1 MHDTLN
7 SERFVDQA
15 PTEVYATLLDAGKYL
30 CSVRT
35 MYRILE
41 EHAELRERR
50 DQLRH
55 PNYEKPVLLA
65 TGPNQVWS
73 WDITKLLGPMK
84 WVYFHLYV
92 ILDIFSRYVVGWMLA
107 ERESAELAKRL
118 IKETCSK
125 QGIVAEQLTL
135 HADRGT
141 SMKSKPLA
149 MLLSDLG
156 VTKTHSRPQV
166 SNDNPY
172 SESQFK
178 TLKYRPEFPKRFGSI
193 QHARDVCRDLFGW
206 YNTEHYHSGIGL
218 LTPESVHYGRAAM
231 IVEGRRQVLLDFF
244 GAHPERFVNGA
255 PKPPE
260 IPSAAWINPP
270 TTKTTHQI
278 GAQAVS
284 EASDDLQV
292 PLICNIYGEP
302 VVSNS
307 AASVTRTATQPRA
320 NSGKPGVTVR
330 PPSAAHGSL
339 HGRRH
344 ISGCSLNTRSR
355 CLKIIDNYRSGRVFT
370 AEDRRLRETR
380 WWVLRGPSLTYHA
393 SRTATL
399 SIFPPHS
406 SGAEL

>member
-125 QGIVAEQLTL
+125 QYRCRT
-135 HADRGT
+135 AD
-141 SMKSKPLA
+141 A
-149 MLLSDLG
+149 
-156 VTKTHSRPQV
+156 SR
-166 SNDNPY
+166 
-172 SESQFK
+172 
-178 TLKYRPEFPKRFGSI
+178 RPRHVDEI
-193 QHARDVCRDLFGW
+193 QA
-206 YNTEHYHSGIGL
+206 
-218 LTPESVHYGRAAM
+218 
-231 IVEGRRQVLLDFF
+231 
-244 GAHPERFVNGA
+244 
-255 PKPPE
+255 
-260 IPSAAWINPP
+260 
-270 TTKTTHQI
+270 
-278 GAQAVS
+278 
-284 EASDDLQV
+284 ASDA
-292 PLICNIYGEP
+292 P
-302 VVSNS
+302 V
-307 AASVTRTATQPRA
+307 
-320 NSGKPGVTVR
+320 SG
-330 PPSAAHGSL
+330 
-339 HGRRH
+339 
-344 ISGCSLNTRSR
+344 
-355 CLKIIDNYRSGRVFT
+355 
-370 AEDRRLRETR
+370 
-380 WWVLRGPSLTYHA
+380 
-393 SRTATL
+393 
-399 SIFPPHS
+399 
-406 SGAEL
+406 

>member
-141 SMKSKPLA
+141 SRRCCTARSKSLTSLCRLQSHPA
-149 MLLSDLG
+149 
-156 VTKTHSRPQV
+156 QYV
-166 SNDNPY
+166 S
-172 SESQFK
+172 
-178 TLKYRPEFPKRFGSI
+178 G
-193 QHARDVCRDLFGW
+193 
-206 YNTEHYHSGIGL
+206 
-218 LTPESVHYGRAAM
+218 
-231 IVEGRRQVLLDFF
+231 
-244 GAHPERFVNGA
+244 
-255 PKPPE
+255 
-260 IPSAAWINPP
+260 IPSAAILLSISHPIWC
-270 TTKTTHQI
+270 
-278 GAQAVS
+278 S
-284 EASDDLQV
+284 
-292 PLICNIYGEP
+292 
-302 VVSNS
+302 
-307 AASVTRTATQPRA
+307 TRCLANVRA
-320 NSGKPGVTVR
+320 R
-330 PPSAAHGSL
+330 
-339 HGRRH
+339 
-344 ISGCSLNTRSR
+344 ISGPMIAL
-355 CLKIIDNYRSGRVFT
+355 
-370 AEDRRLRETR
+370 
-380 WWVLRGPSLTYHA
+380 
-393 SRTATL
+393 
-399 SIFPPHS
+399 
-406 SGAEL
+406 

>member
-149 MLLSDLG
+149 DAPVGPRGDEDPQPPPSFQRQSLLG
-156 VTKTHSRPQV
+156 
-166 SNDNPY
+166 
-172 SESQFK
+172 
-178 TLKYRPEFPKRFGSI
+178 
-193 QHARDVCRDLFGW
+193 
-206 YNTEHYHSGIGL
+206 
-218 LTPESVHYGRAAM
+218 ESVQDA
-231 IVEGRRQVLLDFF
+231 Q
-244 GAHPERFVNGA
+244 
-255 PKPPE
+255 
-260 IPSAAWINPP
+260 IPSRVP
-270 TTKTTHQI
+270 
-278 GAQAVS
+278 QAVRF
-284 EASDDLQV
+284 D
-292 PLICNIYGEP
+292 P
-302 VVSNS
+302 
-307 AASVTRTATQPRA
+307 
-320 NSGKPGVTVR
+320 
-330 PPSAAHGSL
+330 
-339 HGRRH
+339 
-344 ISGCSLNTRSR
+344 TRS
-355 CLKIIDNYRSGRVFT
+355 
-370 AEDRRLRETR
+370 
-380 WWVLRGPSLTYHA
+380 
-393 SRTATL
+393 
-399 SIFPPHS
+399 
-406 SGAEL
+406 